1 MARRASR
8 EDAEKRRVLQMT
20 LFETIR
26 AIEAAASRQ
35 PSVNMIV
42 RNDVFRLNAAPA
54 ARYGVFAWTQQQHVL
69 TDDLMTF
76 AFSLF
81 YVDRLTE
88 DKRNELEI
96 QSVGVAT
103 LGRDPAVGGR
113 RRVPHRGDHL
123 QHLQPAVRGRVRGRL
138 VQRAP
143 PGVRRVDL
151 PGRRGGHRKA
161 VPGDRAEDSMACRLG
176 HQRRVQ

>member
-1 MARRASR
+1 
-8 EDAEKRRVLQMT
+8 MT

-42 RNDVFRLNAAPA
+42 RNDIFRLNAAPA

-103 LGRDPAVGGR
+103 LSDVIRRLEDAGVYPTGETTFNTFNQRFVDECAGVWANVRFQVSAGWICPDDAAVIER
-113 RRVPHRGDHL
+113 PYL
-123 QHLQPAVRGRVRGRL
+123 EI
-138 VQRAP
+138 AP
-143 PGVRRVDL
+143 KILWLADWGINDVFSNTTWEVD
-151 PGRRGGHRKA
+151 
-161 VPGDRAEDSMACRLG
+161 
-176 HQRRVQ
+176 